1 MSRSVRQLEAQDS
14 EVVGS
19 HEIPVVLWEF
29 DSALRSSAV
38 GTLGPVLPHL

>member
-14 EVVGS
+14 ELQGS

-29 DSALRSSAV
+29 GSAL
-38 GTLGPVLPHL
+38 